1 MKIEFVIPTYN
12 RPFHLATLLNSLMAQ
27 TSPDW
32 TAHVI
37 TDCSPPGVNA
47 NVITEFIDEPRIKFT
62 HLRNRNND
70 HGHTPRNVGLSQASQ
85 EWICMTGED
94 NYYVPTF
101 VEEVLSHAKPAVN
114 FIYTDMV
121 HNWGKEYIYVPS
133 LLFWSHID
141 IGNSIFRTEYA
152 KQLRLNVKNFS
163 ADWEMIDKFLKQFPG
178 EIVHIKKCLYVH
190 N

>member
-1 MKIEFVIPTYN
+1 MKLEFIIPTYN
-12 RPFHLATLLNSLMAQ
+12 RPYHLATLLNSLASQ

-37 TDCSPPGVNA
+37 SDGSPVGTFDNLF
-47 NVITEFIDEPRIKFT
+47 EYFKDEQRIKFT
-62 HLRNRNND
+62 RLNNRNND
-70 HGHTPRNVGLSQASQ
+70 HGHTPRNVGLSQATQ
-85 EWICMTGED
+85 EWVCMTGED

-101 VEEVLSHAKPAVN
+101 VEEVLSHAKPEVN

-141 IGNSIFRTEYA
+141 MGNSIFRAEFA
-152 KQLRLNVKNFS
+152 KQMRLNVKNFS

-178 EIVHIKKCLYVH
+178 EIRHIKKCLYVH